1 LGERRVKAYVND
13 CGLRNTEFE
22 EGLGTAEQKQD
33 TDDKIFARAKNVAY
47 RLLTYRPRSR
57 AELRQK
63 LDEKG
68 FNDAIIDAVL
78 DALQR
83 FGYVNDSQFAEQLAS
98 CRIRLHGW
106 GKRRIE
112 QELLKKGIERQVV
125 IETLARIIE
134 KDTEIDTAK
143 KAASRKLISLRSVN
157 RETRYRR
164 LAGFLE
170 RRGFSF
176 DVIKTVLRGSV

>member
-1 LGERRVKAYVND
+1 M
-13 CGLRNTEFE
+13 RNAEFK
-22 EGLGTAEQKQD
+22 EGLGTAEQRQD
-33 TDDKIFARAKNVAY
+33 SDDKIFARAKNAAY
-47 RLLTYRPRSR
+47 RLLTYRLRSH

-68 FNDAIIDAVL
+68 FNATIIDAVIE
-78 DALQR
+78 ALQR

-112 QELLKKGIERQVV
+112 QELLKKGVERQVV
-125 IETLARIIE
+125 IETLASIFE
-134 KDTEIDTAK
+134 KDIEIDTAK
-143 KAASRKLISLRSVN
+143 KVASRKLISLGSVD
-157 RETRYRR
+157 REIKYRR

-176 DVIKTVLRGSV
+176 DVIRTVLRDSV